1 MFYEMIILMKRNN
14 FCLKIFFCISYSLRI
29 FLIMSKNSQI
39 FKNWFYLKMISSTKR
54 NYIIYTY
61 INVTYIFLTF
71 HNFFNFRVGDLFL
84 LVVIKIHRISIVYN
98 KIENDI
104 VFRMYFNHNLIITIN
119 IVMYIQIRLLKIIIE
134 N

>member
-1 MFYEMIILMKRNN
+1 
-14 FCLKIFFCISYSLRI
+14 
-29 FLIMSKNSQI
+29 
-39 FKNWFYLKMISSTKR
+39 MISSIKK
-54 NYIIYTY
+54 NCIIYTY
-61 INVTYIFLTF
+61 INITCIFLTF
-71 HNFFNFRVGDLFL
+71 HNFFNFRIGDSFL

-104 VFRMYFNHNLIITIN
+104 VFRMYLNHNLIITIN